1 MKGDETFG
9 GVLELVDNE
18 GAPAINVNSGSSNYA
33 LAIGSVASNGTF
45 KTSGSAT
52 ALNILLKDISSW
64 TGSFDLASKTVA
76 IGQAVPSSYTGT
88 DGRLHV
94 CQAATVAVDATWKAA
109 GGLYLG
115 AGGAL
120 TINGAVEAKNI
131 TTYGAG
137 ASVAL
142 EDGAVLQVS
151 AASANDSA
159 PTLNFK
165 SGTYRVKE
173 GSDALRETATINF
186 CAASGKHT
194 VVDANGSILTL
205 GPNVF
210 SGSGDVYL
218 TSSKA
223 GGKIVVE
230 GISADYTGTIYCD
243 ISCEV
248 SFGDLSKAT
257 NCNINVSDVILSRS
271 SSDVGN
277 LTVGLG
283 ATLDVTVTKDNQI
296 NGCTI
301 DSVTLNDGATMV
313 LKDRTGQELKTF
325 TASDAVDGK
334 YILAADPSV
343 TAEYLLD
350 YEFNGD
356 MNSIGADT
364 TGLNIWNGTASYD
377 SKSEKIYMRCKPYI
391 NKTFAMPDDEWS
403 VFMRCT
409 LPTANSEN
417 PTMMLMFGK
426 NGGSVFGLVA
436 GTGENT
442 VALASKDNLIGEAVE
457 VSNATVKQH
466 VYAIVKTANRV
477 RLYVDGVLKVDE
489 SATISVS
496 KEFQFG
502 SVKNG
507 NNTSYDPC
515 DDANAL
521 IDYMRFY
528 VRSLRRRECAHR
540 LHEVLRLRRRPVDHR

>member
-1 MKGDETFG
+1 
-9 GVLELVDNE
+9 
-18 GAPAINVNSGSSNYA
+18 
-33 LAIGSVASNGTF
+33 
-45 KTSGSAT
+45 
-52 ALNILLKDISSW
+52 
-64 TGSFDLASKTVA
+64 
-76 IGQAVPSSYTGT
+76 
-88 DGRLHV
+88 
-94 CQAATVAVDATWKAA
+94 
-109 GGLYLG
+109 
-115 AGGAL
+115 
-120 TINGAVEAKNI
+120 
-131 TTYGAG
+131 
-137 ASVAL
+137 
-142 EDGAVLQVS
+142 
-151 AASANDSA
+151 
-159 PTLNFK
+159 
-165 SGTYRVKE
+165 
-173 GSDALRETATINF
+173 
-186 CAASGKHT
+186 
-194 VVDANGSILTL
+194 
-205 GPNVF
+205 
-210 SGSGDVYL
+210 
-218 TSSKA
+218 
-223 GGKIVVE
+223 
-230 GISADYTGTIYCD
+230 
-243 ISCEV
+243 
-248 SFGDLSKAT
+248 
-257 NCNINVSDVILSRS
+257 
-271 SSDVGN
+271 
-277 LTVGLG
+277 
-283 ATLDVTVTKDNQI
+283 
-296 NGCTI
+296 
-301 DSVTLNDGATMV
+301 MV

-528 VRSLRRRECAHR
+528 DFAVGQSIIDNEVAEDDDSDPVVDPDATPLEVSEGFVTSEYQLAFKDAALSQLTASTLGGKFSGGWVANRGKDATFCNFVYGDSIMTCEAQIDGEYDGQTPIIKAICLEFAQVEDDIYVKATEVKWKANSTLGEALTPVYNPGTLATTESANGYGFYKLSLVRSEEPAYEGPAPVAVWVAGEFGDDRSAHGGLEFALNGNTTNALGQIVIGNSTTLGQWR
-540 LHEVLRLRRRPVDHR
+540 SRKGIPRHLSW